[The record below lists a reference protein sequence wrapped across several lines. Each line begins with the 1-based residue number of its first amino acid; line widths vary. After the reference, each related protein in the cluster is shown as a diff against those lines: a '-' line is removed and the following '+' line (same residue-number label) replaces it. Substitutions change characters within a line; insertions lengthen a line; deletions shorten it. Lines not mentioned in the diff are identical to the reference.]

1 MDWGSIILG
10 AIMILGEL
18 LGDDED
24 EQRLCQ

>member
-10 AIMILGEL
+10 AVMILGEL

-24 EQRLCQ
+24 EQAVYQ